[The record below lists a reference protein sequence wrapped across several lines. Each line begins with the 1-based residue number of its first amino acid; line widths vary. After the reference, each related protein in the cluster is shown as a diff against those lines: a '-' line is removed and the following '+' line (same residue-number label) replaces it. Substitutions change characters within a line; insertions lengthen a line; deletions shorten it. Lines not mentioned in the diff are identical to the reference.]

1 MRMMAPTNR
10 SAAMSHYHAVVW
22 LDHQKAHVLHFNA
35 DEAETE
41 AVTAKGPN
49 HLVHNQ
55 HHSHQAGTRSGQRT
69 PVDHAY
75 YDEVVKALGEA
86 KEWLV
91 MGPAEAK
98 TEFAR
103 HVAERAPTLAGR
115 IVAVESADHPSEGQ
129 ILARARSFF
138 RAADRMRPQRG

>member
-1 MRMMAPTNR
+1 MT
-10 SAAMSHYHAVVW
+10 HYHAVVW

-35 DEAETE
+35 DAAESE
-41 AVTAKGPN
+41 AVAAKGPN
-49 HLVHNQ
+49 HLVHNK
-55 HHSHQAGTRSGQRT
+55 HHSHQAGVRDGQRT
-69 PVDHAY
+69 PVDHGY
-75 YDEVVKALGEA
+75 YDEIVKALGEA

-91 MGPAEAK
+91 LGPAEAK

-115 IVAVESADHPSEGQ
+115 IAGVEAADHPSEGQ